1 MSPDTSRWRLS
12 STYDYVDRL
21 TAPDIGWEWLRRN
34 EDYQRSYMEFSRA
47 VSPTTVLTERAA
59 RPWGLRFPH

>member
-1 MSPDTSRWRLS
+1 MSPDTSRWRSS
-12 STYDYVDRL
+12 STYDYVDGL

-34 EDYQRSYMEFSRA
+34 EDYQRSYTEFRRA
-47 VSPTTVLTERAA
+47 VSPTAVLTERAA